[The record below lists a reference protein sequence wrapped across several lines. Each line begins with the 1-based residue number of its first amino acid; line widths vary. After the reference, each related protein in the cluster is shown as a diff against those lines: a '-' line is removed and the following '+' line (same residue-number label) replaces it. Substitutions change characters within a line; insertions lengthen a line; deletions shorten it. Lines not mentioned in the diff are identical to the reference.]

1 MSKIK
6 NTIPDNYS
14 CNHFMDV
21 DNCVECQYSMQ
32 TAHLPDKFTRSF
44 ENWYNKKVKRKAK
57 K

>member
-32 TAHLPDKFTRSF
+32 TAHLPDKFTPSF